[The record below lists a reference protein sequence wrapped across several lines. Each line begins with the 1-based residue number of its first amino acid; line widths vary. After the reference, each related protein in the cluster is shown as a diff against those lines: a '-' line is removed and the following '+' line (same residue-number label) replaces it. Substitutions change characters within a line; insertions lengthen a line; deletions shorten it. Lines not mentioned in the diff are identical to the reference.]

1 MFSSVTSEPE
11 IFMNKFFSSFLT
23 ILFLSTMIS
32 AQGFKVKAT
41 GTQTFNF
48 EDKNGRNQA
57 SFFSAT
63 PLEDITGTG
72 NAVLGSVT
80 FDVAN
85 FAKTIKGK
93 ISVKVSSINTGIE
106 LRNHHLQSSNWLYA
120 DKYPEISFE
129 IVSLSDV
136 KQTADNKLEFN
147 VKGKFSMH
155 GVTKEVVANVD
166 ATYLDENDQTRK
178 RAPGDLLGVRAKFS
192 INLSEFDIDNALIG
206 NKVAEKI
213 EISINIVGSN
223 K

>member
-1 MFSSVTSEPE
+1 
-11 IFMNKFFSSFLT
+11 MNKFISSFLT
-23 ILFLSTMIS
+23 ILFISTIIS

-72 NAVLGSVT
+72 SAISGTVS

-85 FAKTIKGK
+85 FAKTLKGK
-93 ISVKVSSINTGIE
+93 ISIKVASINTGIE
-106 LRNHHLQSSNWLYA
+106 LRNHHLQSANWLNA
-120 DKYPEISFE
+120 EKYPEVSFE
-129 IVSLSDV
+129 VVSVSDV
-136 KQTADNKLEFN
+136 KQTADNRLEFK
-147 VKGKFSMH
+147 VKGNYSMH
-155 GVTKEVVANVD
+155 GVTKEVVANAD
-166 ATYLDENDQTRK
+166 ATYLDENDQTKK
-178 RAPGDLLGVRAKFS
+178 RAPGDLLGVRAKFN
-192 INLSEFDIDNALIG
+192 INLSEYDVDSALIG

-213 EISINIVGSN
+213 ELNINMIGSN

>member
-1 MFSSVTSEPE
+1 
-11 IFMNKFFSSFLT
+11 MNKFCSFFLT
-23 ILFLSTMIS
+23 ILFISTIIS
-32 AQGFKVKAT
+32 AQGFKVKAS

-48 EDKNGRNQA
+48 EDKTGKNQA

-63 PLEDITGTG
+63 PLEDVTGTG
-72 NAVLGSVT
+72 NAISGNVT
-80 FDVAN
+80 FDVIN
-85 FAKTIKGK
+85 FARTLKGK
-93 ISVKVSSINTGIE
+93 ISLKVASINTGIE

-120 DKYPEISFE
+120 EKYPEVSFE
-129 IVSLSDV
+129 IISVSDV
-136 KQTADNKLEFN
+136 KQPADNKLEFN

-155 GVTKEVVANVD
+155 GATKEITANAD

-192 INLSEFDIDNALIG
+192 INLSDYDVDNALIG

>member
-1 MFSSVTSEPE
+1 
-11 IFMNKFFSSFLT
+11 MNKFFSSFLT
-23 ILFLSTMIS
+23 ILLLSTIIS

-72 NAVLGSVT
+72 NAISGTVS
-80 FDVAN
+80 FDVVN
-85 FAKTIKGK
+85 FVKTIKGK

-120 DKYPEISFE
+120 DKYPDVSFE
-129 IVSLSDV
+129 IISVSDV
-136 KQTADNKLEFN
+136 KQPADNKLEFN

-155 GVTKEVVANVD
+155 GVTKEVVANAD
-166 ATYLDENDQTRK
+166 LTYLDENDQTRK
-178 RAPGDLLGVRAKFS
+178 RAPGDLLGVRAKFN
-192 INLSEFDIDNALIG
+192 INVSDYDIDNALIG

>member
-1 MFSSVTSEPE
+1 
-11 IFMNKFFSSFLT
+11 MNKFLLSFLT
-23 ILFLSTMIS
+23 VLFISTIIS
-32 AQGFKVKAT
+32 AQGFKVKTT
-41 GTQTFNF
+41 GIQTFNF

-72 NAVLGSVT
+72 NAVSGSVS
-80 FDVAN
+80 FDVAD
-85 FAKTIKGK
+85 FAKTLKGR
-93 ISVKVSSINTGIE
+93 ISVKVSSINTGID

-129 IVSLSDV
+129 IVSINDV
-136 KQTADNKLEFN
+136 KQTADNRLEFKA
-147 VKGKFSMH
+147 KGNFSMH
-155 GVTKEVVANVD
+155 GVTKEVVADVD

-178 RAPGDLLGVRAKFS
+178 RAPGDLLGVRSKFN
-192 INLSEFDIDNALIG
+192 INLSDYDVDNALIG

>member
-1 MFSSVTSEPE
+1 
-11 IFMNKFFSSFLT
+11 MNKFFSSFLT
-23 ILFLSTMIS
+23 ILLLSTIIS

-72 NAVLGSVT
+72 NAISGTVS
-80 FDVAN
+80 FDVVN
-85 FAKTIKGK
+85 FVKTIKGK

-120 DKYPEISFE
+120 DKYPDVSFE
-129 IVSLSDV
+129 IISVSDV
-136 KQTADNKLEFN
+136 KQLADNKLEFN

-155 GVTKEVVANVD
+155 GVTKEVVAN
-166 ATYLDENDQTRK
+166 A
-178 RAPGDLLGVRAKFS
+178 DLP
-192 INLSEFDIDNALIG
+192 
-206 NKVAEKI
+206 
-213 EISINIVGSN
+213 
-223 K
+223 

>member
-1 MFSSVTSEPE
+1 
-11 IFMNKFFSSFLT
+11 MNKFISSFLT
-23 ILFLSTMIS
+23 ILFISTIIS

-72 NAVLGSVT
+72 SAISGTVS

-85 FAKTIKGK
+85 FSKTLKGK
-93 ISVKVSSINTGIE
+93 ISVKVASINTGIE
-106 LRNHHLQSSNWLYA
+106 LRNHHLQSANWLNA
-120 DKYPEISFE
+120 EKYPEVSFE
-129 IVSLSDV
+129 VVSVSDV
-136 KQTADNKLEFN
+136 KQTADNRLEFK
-147 VKGKFSMH
+147 VKGNYSMH
-155 GVTKEVVANVD
+155 GVTKEVVANAD
-166 ATYLDENDQTRK
+166 ATYLDENDQTKK
-178 RAPGDLLGVRAKFS
+178 RAPGDLLGVRAKFN
-192 INLSEFDIDNALIG
+192 INLSEYDVDSALIG

-213 EISINIVGSN
+213 ELNINMIGSN